1 MSFDENDKN
10 KIQSLVNGFDAE
22 SEKRAVGFNESF
34 SKIIDLKQR
43 QSSSSTV
50 VNENSFS
57 PFFRKYGHTGNYSE
71 VAIKGGTV
79 MDDNKILELYMDKV
93 DKDQRDLKDDVRES
107 EKRTHRRIEE
117 SEKRNDERMAQIVE
131 LIKEQN
137 QKIEK
142 VEDKL
147 SMVSKEVSNGLNE
160 YRKFMWGITI
170 SIFLAIA
177 AMIITVIVA

>member
-22 SEKRAVGFNESF
+22 SEKRAVGFNESS

-57 PFFRKYGHTGNYSE
+57 PFLYGHTGNYSE

-107 EKRTHRRIEE
+107 ERRTHRRIEE

-147 SMVSKEVSNGLNE
+147 SSVSKEVSNGLNE

>member
-22 SEKRAVGFNESF
+22 SEKRAVGFNESS

-57 PFFRKYGHTGNYSE
+57 PFLYGHTGNYSE

-93 DKDQRDLKDDVRES
+93 DKDQRDLKDDVR
-107 EKRTHRRIEE
+107 E